1 MQTHLAENHDEIAAV
16 NQMYSQFQGYLDV
29 YDQMGLLGR
38 RTTLT
43 HGIHLSD
50 SEYTRLAQ
58 TGTQISHCPTSNL
71 FLGSGL
77 FNLPKTL
84 SHTGVSIATDVGAG
98 TSLNLL
104 STLNEAYKIQQ
115 LKGNRLSA
123 HQGLYHITLGNAQS
137 LCLEDKI
144 GNFAIGSEADFVVIN
159 PKETP
164 LLENRISQTTTL
176 EEELFVLLMLADD
189 RVIEQT
195 FIAGIGRYKNKLT

>member
-1 MQTHLAENHDEIAAV
+1 M
-16 NQMYSQFQGYLDV
+16 
-29 YDQMGLLGR
+29 
-38 RTTLT
+38 
-43 HGIHLSD
+43 
-50 SEYTRLAQ
+50 
-58 TGTQISHCPTSNL
+58 
-71 FLGSGL
+71 
-77 FNLPKTL
+77 
-84 SHTGVSIATDVGAG
+84 
-98 TSLNLL
+98 
-104 STLNEAYKIQQ
+104 
-115 LKGNRLSA
+115 
-123 HQGLYHITLGNAQS
+123 YHITLGNAQS